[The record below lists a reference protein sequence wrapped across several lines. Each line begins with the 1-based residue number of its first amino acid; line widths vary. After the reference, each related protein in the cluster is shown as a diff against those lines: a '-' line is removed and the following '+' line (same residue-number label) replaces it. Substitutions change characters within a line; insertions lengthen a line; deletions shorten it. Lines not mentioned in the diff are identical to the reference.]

1 MESTQSTAVVH
12 PAHKLGAVAY
22 TLQVPALSLD
32 HYVLMQRLL
41 LRPDLKVNAAST
53 AKAKRANRFLNWK
66 TLIWIVIGALV
77 GWAAGVNG
85 WTAELW
91 VGIEDTDAGWLLSGK
106 GVVMLAFLLMLVSV
120 FFGVMYLSRAQR
132 NLLRDIHSAGGDLF
146 GAHQL
151 HFGEGGILLQNASR
165 SAIVPWSVI
174 TEIVADKGVTFII
187 ADRISAYWLPESM
200 LAAMPDRAE
209 FMRYLEQQSGLSN
222 IEQKSGLSK

>member
-1 MESTQSTAVVH
+1 MASTQETGLVH
-12 PAHKLGAVAY
+12 PAHQLGKVAY
-22 TLQVPALSLD
+22 TLDVPALSLED
-32 HYVLMQRLL
+32 YVRMQRLL
-41 LRPDLKVNAAST
+41 LRPDLKVNPAST
-53 AKAKRANRFLNWK
+53 AKAKRANRFLSWK

-91 VGIEDTDAGWLLSGK
+91 IGIEDTDAGWLLGGK
-106 GVVMLAFLLMLVSV
+106 GVIVLALLLMLISV

-132 NLLRDIHSAGGDLF
+132 SLLRDIHAAGGGLF

-151 HFGEGGILLQNASR
+151 QFGEGGILLHNASR

-174 TEIVADKGVTFII
+174 TEIVADKSVTFII
-187 ADRISAYWLPESM
+187 ADRISAYWLPESL

-209 FMRYLEQQSGLSN
+209 FMHYLEQQSGLS
-222 IEQKSGLSK
+222 KSGTSSPV